1 VPVFL
6 ERTRLYKN
14 ILNIRLAVF
23 VDRKFT
29 QGRTMPPH
37 VTLVNPPYPKGAHQ
51 HPPFTPLGLGYLA
64 AVLLKNKFKVDVIDC
79 QVLNLSYE
87 EVKRKLAKRKPGI
100 VGMTSTTLTYKSALR
115 IAEIAKEL
123 NPDCL
128 TILGGCHATFWNGKV
143 LQDSQHIDVVVRGE
157 GEQTILELVERYEAG
172 KPFDDVLGITCRNG
186 EEIVQNPIR
195 QYIENLDSLPFPAH
209 HLWPISHLKKYG
221 KVVFPV
227 MTSRG
232 CTFWCEFCTAVR
244 MFGRRY
250 RARSPKNVVDEL
262 EFLQKNYG
270 AEQFTFYDDTFT
282 VNQAR
287 TAEICDEIINR
298 KLKIEWDC
306 ETRVDMVSK
315 ELLEKMK
322 KAGCF
327 AVWYGLE
334 SGSQKLLNAMGK
346 GIVLSQVL
354 RAFKWTKEAGLM
366 AVVGVILGLPSET
379 KETAWETIKFVER
392 LNPDD
397 VGYYIATPYPGTPMY
412 DSVKEKGWLRVTDF
426 DKYDTA
432 TPIFEI
438 PSMSMQELREIREEA
453 FHRFYLRPQYFL
465 NMLTK
470 GRFWSLSIG
479 RTVFAHFLRAVKAKI
494 MPRQLLKSK
503 TV

>member
-1 VPVFL
+1 
-6 ERTRLYKN
+6 
-14 ILNIRLAVF
+14 
-23 VDRKFT
+23 
-29 QGRTMPPH
+29 MPPH
-37 VTLVNPPYPKGAHQ
+37 VTLVNPPYPQGAHK

-64 AVLLKNKFKVDVIDC
+64 AVLLKNNYKVDVIDC
-79 QVLNLSYE
+79 QVLNTSYE
-87 EVKRKLAKRKPGI
+87 EVKRKLTKRKPDI
-100 VGMTSTTLTYKSALR
+100 VGITSTTLTYKSALR
-115 IAEIAKEL
+115 IAEIVKEL
-123 NPDCL
+123 NPKCL
-128 TILGGCHATFWNGKV
+128 TILGGCHATFWDDKV
-143 LQDSQHIDVVVRGE
+143 FQDSQNIDVIVRGE
-157 GEQTILELVERYEAG
+157 GEQTILELVKRFEQD
-172 KPFDDVLGITCRNG
+172 KPFHDVLGITCRKG
-186 EEIVQNPIR
+186 GKIVQNSIR
-195 QYIENLDSLPFPAH
+195 SYIEDLDSLPFPAH

-221 KVVFPV
+221 KVIFPV

-250 RARSPKNVVDEL
+250 RARTPKNVVDEL

-282 VNQAR
+282 VNQVR
-287 TAEICDEIINR
+287 TAEICDEITKR

-315 ELLEKMK
+315 ELLKKMK

-346 GIVLSQVL
+346 GISLNQVL
-354 RAFKWTKEAGLM
+354 RAFKWTKDVGLM
-366 AVVGVILGLPSET
+366 AVVGVILGSPNET
-379 KETAWETIKFVER
+379 KETAWETIEFVER

-412 DSVKEKGWLRVTDF
+412 ETVKEKGWLRVTDF

-432 TPIFEI
+432 TPIFEL
-438 PSMSMQELREIREEA
+438 PTMTMQELREIREEA

-479 RTVFAHFLRAVKAKI
+479 RTVLAHFLRAVKAKL
-494 MPRQLLKSK
+494 MPKPLPAN
-503 TV
+503 